1 MKVLHTS
8 DWHLGKR
15 LEQCERTEEHQHFLD
30 WLLQTIQDQNIEVLI
45 IAGDIFDTG
54 TPANAALKQYYD
66 FLWALRATHC
76 REVVVIGGNHDS
88 VATLNAPRALLRYFK
103 VHVVGGVPDDF
114 TDQII
119 PIQNAAG
126 QTELVICAVPFLRD
140 KDIRL
145 SVPGETHEEREVRI
159 KQGICAHY
167 TKLIAH
173 IAPYKAR
180 QIPVIATGHLFAA
193 GGSTSDSEKEI
204 HVGNL
209 GQICGDQFPTE
220 FDYIALGH
228 LHRPQVVNNMPHIRY
243 SGSPIPLSFSEV
255 EDTKL
260 VLILDFS
267 GGRLIKLEEIE
278 VPCCRKL
285 IRFKGQLD
293 KVKQQLTLLENGGQI
308 YPAWVEVQVETEN
321 FIYDLDGQLAQIAQN
336 IPHLERL
343 FTRQIRL
350 KPAAALDNQSFDQ
363 LTSLPDLQ
371 PKDVFLKKCAASIP
385 EAEMTD
391 LLQTFDELLEQM
403 AHTD

>member
-30 WLLQTIQDQNIEVLI
+30 WLLQTIEDQDIEVLI

-54 TPANAALKQYYD
+54 TPSNAALKQYYD
-66 FLWALRATHC
+66 FLWALRATNC

-114 TDQII
+114 TEQII
-119 PIQNAAG
+119 PVKNSSG

-145 SVPGETHEEREVRI
+145 SVPGETHEEREARI
-159 KQGICAHY
+159 KQGICDHY
-167 TKLIAH
+167 KKLVAH
-173 IAPYKAR
+173 IAPFKAQ

-193 GGSTSDSEKEI
+193 GGSTSESEKEI

-209 GQICGDQFPTE
+209 GQICGDQFPAE

-228 LHRPQVVNNMPHIRY
+228 LHRPQVVNNMPHVRY

-267 GGRLIKLEEIE
+267 GGRLTKLAEIE

-285 IRFKGQLD
+285 IRFKGDLD
-293 KVKQQLTLLENGGQI
+293 KIKRHLTLLEDGGQI

-321 FIYDLDGQLAQIAQN
+321 FIYDLDGQMAQITQN

-350 KPAAALDNQSFDQ
+350 KPAATLDSQSFDQ
-363 LTSLPDLQ
+363 LTSLHDLQ
-371 PKDVFLKKCAASIP
+371 PKDVFLKKCASSIP
-385 EAEMTD
+385 EAEVSD
-391 LLQTFDELLEQM
+391 LLRTFDELLEQM
-403 AHTD
+403 AQTD